1 MKLRWV
7 IKCFFILFAILY
19 SVVVGIMYSKLSFV
33 DWPYALGGFIF
44 LIIGLIIPVN
54 KNF

>member
-7 IKCFFILFAILY
+7 IKCFLILCSVLCI
-19 SVVVGIMYSKLSFV
+19 VVVGIMYSKLSFV
-33 DWPYALGGFIF
+33 DWPYVVGGSVF
-44 LIIGLIIPVN
+44 LIIGLIIPVK